1 MGITLLAGLGIK
13 LGSELV
19 GSIMEKTLSNAKESM
34 AKNRTAFDRFDSVV
48 GQFGGRAPKLTP
60 AKQFAL
66 ALPLSLAAQ
75 YGAGRF
81 CMGLLTQNLGNFQ
94 SLLGLAKGLVD
105 QIAGFQPQTL
115 QQNQSTGK
123 AINPGAFGSGLN
135 VDTHAMAASTGYGS
149 QSASGSGGMGPMEMF
164 QKMQEA
170 QQAAQMFELAVKIAD
185 IQHQAAMSAIRGIR
199 Y

>member
-1 MGITLLAGLGIK
+1 MGISLLGSLGIK
-13 LGSELV
+13 LGAELV
-19 GSIMEKTLSNAKESM
+19 GSIMEKTLSNTKESM
-34 AKNRTAFDRFDSVV
+34 TKNRTAFDRFDSVV
-48 GQFGGRAPKLTP
+48 NQFGGNTSKMTP

-66 ALPLSLAAQ
+66 ALPFPLAAQ
-75 YGAGRF
+75 YGAGKF
-81 CMGLLTQNLGNFQ
+81 CMGLLTKNLGNFQ

-105 QIAGFQPQTL
+105 QIKGFQPQTL
-115 QQNQSTGK
+115 QQNQTAGK
-123 AINPGAFGSGLN
+123 GVNPGAFGSGLN
-135 VDTHAMAASTGYGS
+135 VDTNAMAASTGYGS
-149 QSASGSGGMGPMEMF
+149 QSASESGGMGPMEML